1 MLFRNANIF
10 VKEGCF
16 RHGAFR
22 VTDGRF
28 SEVLCPDTGEQ
39 GVDLEGQYVIPGLID
54 VHSHGN
60 SGADFSDGACDGVE
74 RMARYLARNGADNST
89 GYTRLLRDLTLAMQE
104 DLTPRQR
111 ELTKLYYLEGM
122 PMTQIAQRLDV
133 SVSTV
138 SRTLARARRRLYH
151 CMRFGAE
158 DLLRR

>member
-1 MLFRNANIF
+1 MSRSRA
-10 VKEGCF
+10 KG
-16 RHGAFR
+16 
-22 VTDGRF
+22 
-28 SEVLCPDTGEQ
+28 PDYGE
-39 GVDLEGQYVIPGLID
+39 Y
-54 VHSHGN
+54 
-60 SGADFSDGACDGVE
+60 AA
-74 RMARYLARNGADNST
+74 YLARNGADNST